1 MTARPQPLPAWAM
14 RALSE
19 ERLTQWRAP
28 LRVDALDV
36 WPSQYGSQTRWAWL
50 DKFDR
55 YIEDVRLPFAPG
67 DVRWVQEAWA
77 RVPRTAYLHSD
88 GIEQTDDPSDAD
100 MAAIYKHGFDRCR
113 GGFGWRSPVTMPRWA
128 SRWTLTVQ
136 SVRVGRVAEMTE
148 ADAIACGHR
157 PFFNHAN
164 PESFMSPN
172 GDRIPMSPHVDALQS
187 YACEWNARHGLG
199 AWDRNDWC
207 AVVGWKAERGN
218 VDG

>member
-128 SRWTLTVQ
+128 SRWDLVVE
-136 SVRVGRVAEMTE
+136 SVRVERVQDATE
-148 ADAIACGHR
+148 D
-157 PFFNHAN
+157 
-164 PESFMSPN
+164 
-172 GDRIPMSPHVDALQS
+172 DALAEGFTDEILGDQGRAS
-187 YACEWNARHGLG
+187 STTALGVLVEHWIARHGPG
-199 AWDRNDWC
+199 SWERNDWC
-207 AVVGWKAERGN
+207 AVARVSVERMG
-218 VDG
+218 